1 MLRSRLYS
9 GKVNAWDVLVTSL
22 EAKLVEWPFIRPLY
36 DELLGLIAELRALVV
51 QQEEA
56 RAQLHDSIAK
66 RQELEKR
73 GAELRTRIAA
83 YLKAQL
89 GFRNEQLRK
98 FGLTPQSRTRRK
110 PLDEE
115 VKAVKSKKAAAAGD
129 DAETEAD

>member
-22 EAKLVEWPFIRPLY
+22 EARLEEWPFMRPLY
-36 DELLGLIAELRALVV
+36 DELLGLVAEARAIVV

-56 RAQLHDSIAK
+56 RARFHEAIGK

-73 GAELRTRIAA
+73 GVELRTRIAA
-83 YLKAQL
+83 FLKAQL

-98 FGLTPQSRTRRK
+98 FGLSPQSRARRK
-110 PLDEE
+110 PVEEE
-115 VKAVKSKKAAAAGD
+115 VKAVKAKRQAAP
-129 DAETEAD
+129 AEEAEAEAD